1 MEGKKAIEGDY
12 AKELLCNNGFTPNPE
27 PYASP
32 FELQENETH
41 MWTDVNAG
49 AVRRGDEVPD
59 YPIRIV
65 FKKRKGPMGD
75 AGIEFDKIR
84 ELTAEEARSSK
95 ALGRGD
101 QEKVSPWPSKKQ

>member
-1 MEGKKAIEGDY
+1 
-12 AKELLCNNGFTPNPE
+12 
-27 PYASP
+27 
-32 FELQENETH
+32 

-49 AVRRGDEVPD
+49 AARRGDEVPD

-75 AGIEFDKIR
+75 AGIEFDTIR

-101 QEKVSPWPSKKQ
+101 QEKLAQDQIKLSQNAERAWVMTELVWPQGELKVVFGASRQGDQPQLETTT